1 MDIQELSNVSSS
13 LAIMGDPALQQF
25 AQSHKSDPYMV
36 SLALNESNRR
46 KAVRN
51 AKQAQGGAPQG
62 KVVDQSIAGMS
73 PTPVMTGAGVPLQ
86 TGYGG
91 HVQTELPENQGIGRL
106 PAPNMRHMADGG
118 IAGYPDDVEFMSG
131 GGVPGYADFGSVSQ
145 PFEAAFQKTLG
156 YEGGY
161 VEDDAGKGE
170 SNFGINKSANPDV
183 DVKGLTKDQA
193 RALYKKRYWDAI
205 GGDDLAAK
213 NPALATVAFDT
224 AVNMGVS
231 KANQLVA
238 QSKGDPL
245 ALLGMRQQ
253 HYDKLIE
260 NNPKKFAPYAKGWKD
275 RVADLA
281 TSIIPSAQAG
291 EVPSAARPDAAS
303 QIPGHSIQAPAKETP
318 GGFLSSDWFQE
329 RAANLGLPRD
339 VGRQVSTTLSAPTP
353 LDALAMV
360 LPKQGG
366 MLSGIARLG
375 EKAAEKM
382 GLLKTP
388 GLDKEAIAALQRERQ
403 GIASL
408 EAAQKT
414 AQEAEA
420 AAEAARMS
428 GAMSGEAN
436 LAAQGVEAASSAEKA
451 AQAAKVPSAAERIAR
466 TSEARE
472 AAHLNDVQNAA
483 RAMEG
488 TQRAV
493 QGTAIADTVMN
504 RGPNAAEKPMVK
516 ADPNVYDREDME
528 EGAAKFE
535 LPEPDK
541 IVKAAKEATPA
552 KERKGFDDE
561 DMLTL
566 GLQLLAGK
574 NPKFLGALGEAGL
587 GTLAAKKAREK
598 AETEKELVQAHREY
612 YTGAGKKAEA
622 EAADLAAGTKFDTQR
637 TQLALNNI
645 ERAYEKWLASPEA
658 VNATT
663 ETKNAEMQRLAK
675 MYYPFAGLEIP
686 STMNTPPPNSQI
698 KVLGSR
704 PQ

>member
-1 MDIQELSNVSSS
+1 M
-13 LAIMGDPALQQF
+13 
-25 AQSHKSDPYMV
+25 
-36 SLALNESNRR
+36 
-46 KAVRN
+46 
-51 AKQAQGGAPQG
+51 
-62 KVVDQSIAGMS
+62 
-73 PTPVMTGAGVPLQ
+73 
-86 TGYGG
+86 
-91 HVQTELPENQGIGRL
+91 
-106 PAPNMRHMADGG
+106 
-118 IAGYPDDVEFMSG
+118 
-131 GGVPGYADFGSVSQ
+131 
-145 PFEAAFQKTLG
+145 
-156 YEGGY
+156 
-161 VEDDAGKGE
+161 
-170 SNFGINKSANPDV
+170 
-183 DVKGLTKDQA
+183 
-193 RALYKKRYWDAI
+193 
-205 GGDDLAAK
+205 
-213 NPALATVAFDT
+213 
-224 AVNMGVS
+224 
-231 KANQLVA
+231 
-238 QSKGDPL
+238 
-245 ALLGMRQQ
+245 
-253 HYDKLIE
+253 
-260 NNPKKFAPYAKGWKD
+260 
-275 RVADLA
+275 
-281 TSIIPSAQAG
+281 
-291 EVPSAARPDAAS
+291 PSAARPDAAS
-303 QIPGHSIQAPAKETP
+303 QIPGQSIQAPAKETP

-339 VGRQVSTTLSAPTP
+339 VGRQVSNTLSAPTP
-353 LDALAMV
+353 LTAPAMV

-366 MLSGIARLG
+366 ILSGIASLG

-504 RGPNAAEKPMVK
+504 RGPNAAKKPMVK

-612 YTGAGKKAEA
+612 YTGAGKKASA

-658 VNATT
+658 IGATT

>member
-1 MDIQELSNVSSS
+1 
-13 LAIMGDPALQQF
+13 MGDPALQQF

-131 GGVPGYADFGSVSQ
+131 GGVPGYANFGSVSQ

-238 QSKGDPL
+238 QSKGDPSV
-245 ALLGMRQQ
+245 LLGMRQQ

-281 TSIIPSAQAG
+281 TSVIPSAQAG

-303 QIPGHSIQAPAKETP
+303 QIPGHSVQAPAKETP

-339 VGRQVSTTLSAPTP
+339 VGRQVSNTLSAPTP
-353 LDALAMV
+353 LTAPAMV

-366 MLSGIARLG
+366 MLSGIASLG

-504 RGPNAAEKPMVK
+504 RGPNAPTA
-516 ADPNVYDREDME
+516 
-528 EGAAKFE
+528 E
-535 LPEPDK
+535 LPRSRPTNRAEEDAFQEANASPIGKENIID
-541 IVKAAKEATPA
+541 AAKEATPA

-598 AETEKELVQAHREY
+598 TEMEKTKNLSEEELR
-612 YTGAGKKAEA
+612 KAQ
-622 EAADLAAGTKFDTQR
+622 TFK
-637 TQLALNNI
+637 
-645 ERAYEKWLASPEA
+645 ERAYGEAIERGAKEKNLELEAEKMVQNAVGVWSKSTEGQMAMMSDGGAKAREENRIRAGIYAQFGITPIMAGQAGSAS
-658 VNATT
+658 
-663 ETKNAEMQRLAK
+663 
-675 MYYPFAGLEIP
+675 GLSP
-686 STMNTPPPNSQI
+686 ADTQLVQ
-698 KVLGSR
+698 KYLR
-704 PQ
+704 

>member
-1 MDIQELSNVSSS
+1 
-13 LAIMGDPALQQF
+13 MGDPALQQF

-131 GGVPGYADFGSVSQ
+131 GGVPGYA
-145 PFEAAFQKTLG
+145 
-156 YEGGY
+156 
-161 VEDDAGKGE
+161 AG
-170 SNFGINKSANPDV
+170 
-183 DVKGLTKDQA
+183 GLTDKQKFA
-193 RALYKKRYWDAI
+193 MQYK
-205 GGDDLAAK
+205 DLAAQVGK
-213 NPALATVAFDT
+213 ELGVDPGIIISQWGLETAWGTKPVGDYNLGNIKDVTGKGPTAYDSKEKSKSSYKAYESPEAFAADYTSLIKRNYPNAVGAGADIGVFSAGLQSGKKGAYATDPNYRKSLASTFS
-224 AVNMGVS
+224 N
-231 KANQLVA
+231 L
-238 QSKGDPL
+238 P
-245 ALLGMRQQ
+245 
-253 HYDKLIE
+253 
-260 NNPKKFAPYAKGWKD
+260 
-275 RVADLA
+275 
-281 TSIIPSAQAG
+281 SIIPSAQAG
-291 EVPSAARPDAAS
+291 EAPSAARPDAAS
-303 QIPGHSIQAPAKETP
+303 QIPGHSVQAPAKETP

-353 LDALAMV
+353 LTAPAMV

-366 MLSGIARLG
+366 MLSGIASLG

-466 TSEARE
+466 ASEARE

-622 EAADLAAGTKFDTQR
+622 EAKNTEAGTKYNAAARQHAMD
-637 TQLALNNI
+637 NI
-645 ERAYEKWLASPEA
+645 AH
-658 VNATT
+658 
-663 ETKNAEMQRLAK
+663 EMQKWMQSLGGLNPTPQEEEAK
-675 MYYPFAGLEIP
+675 RSSLVRYYYPLAGLEIP